1 MHQILSQGPCDDKYK
16 QGNTN
21 SAPRVAEDILND
33 RHSNQSN
40 TVILATL
47 LQTLTSTY
55 KIPLLLFMYFQYFAL
70 KK

>member
-21 SAPRVAEDILND
+21 STPRVADIFNG
-33 RHSNQSN
+33 HQSNQSN
-40 TVILATL
+40 TEILATL

-55 KIPLLLFMYFQYFAL
+55 KIPLLLFMYFQYFPL